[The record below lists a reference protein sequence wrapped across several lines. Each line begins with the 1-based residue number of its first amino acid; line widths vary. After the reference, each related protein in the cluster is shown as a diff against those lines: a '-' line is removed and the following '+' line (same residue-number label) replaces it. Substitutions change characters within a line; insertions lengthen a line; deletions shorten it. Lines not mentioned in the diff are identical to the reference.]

1 MVDSQ
6 NNEIVQL
13 RIAKYRL
20 LVAIRYLNASEAI
33 YNGLKQQQGKND
45 FYFVVSLR
53 SFIEYTR
60 RGIWFLVWAMDA
72 ELEIAEKLTFE
83 RSGSPSVANMDKL
96 INDALGNGNI
106 SHLLDPVVLI
116 NNEPYINLLH
126 ALTHGNPIS
135 VRMLGF
141 GLDKIFQTDKL
152 LLRAELELNWFRVL
166 LYRRTLGEDFCDIWK
181 MLVPIHNQPDT
192 MRAMAIQAG
201 KDLHAT
207 NLTTPEGFAG
217 IGD

>member
-1 MVDSQ
+1 MADSQ
-6 NNEIVQL
+6 QDEIVQL
-13 RIAKYRL
+13 PTAKYRL
-20 LVAIRYLNASEAI
+20 LVAVRYLNASEAI
-33 YNGLKQQQGKND
+33 YNGLKQQQGKHD
-45 FYFVVSLR
+45 FHFLTSLR

-96 INDALGNGNI
+96 INDALGNGSI

-166 LYRRTLGEDFCDIWK
+166 LYRRTLGEEFCDIWK
-181 MLVPIHNQPDT
+181 LLVPIHNQPDT
-192 MRAMAIQAG
+192 MRAAAIEAG
-201 KDLHAT
+201 KALHAAG
-207 NLTTPEGFAG
+207 LTSPEGFAG
-217 IGD
+217 VS